1 MKYTETLKEDLRNS
15 WKDNKVLENQISE
28 LKVLLK
34 AKEQEL
40 VMQLGKIQ
48 DLNLDDMK
56 PLADFEKLS
65 NETESLKNEI
75 ENLKTTGHQVIKFL
89 SNYHLYIH

>member
-1 MKYTETLKEDLRNS
+1 
-15 WKDNKVLENQISE
+15 
-28 LKVLLK
+28 
-34 AKEQEL
+34 
-40 VMQLGKIQ
+40 MQLGKIQ